1 MKKLILLLPLIL
13 CACKSEE
20 EKRSEW
26 IAQCAQADF
35 TVKQCGVLYSIAKSS
50 SDASDAAAASSM
62 MSGAAMGMSAG
73 GRR

>member
-1 MKKLILLLPLIL
+1 MKKLILVIPLIL

-20 EKRSEW
+20 ATRAEW
-26 IAQCAQADF
+26 IAQCSQADF

-50 SDASDAAAASSM
+50 SDASDAAVASSV

-73 GRR
+73 ARR